1 MLATRWQTRGFLPF
15 SFCFCRQERELSF
28 LNLKIFGPWVF
39 GSASSWAVR
48 VTLRS
53 CDPHFTISSHANPLA
68 LEVEAVHIVIS
79 KFFLCFYEFLL
90 IISINYSRENGRSVS
105 RDQVL
110 SLRLVIRQ
118 AGRSRQRAFGFLMN
132 RLSLID
138 LQSGSPEFKFAFGS
152 SHLDGKWWQQMRR

>member
-1 MLATRWQTRGFLPF
+1 MGGSRNSTVVRSTFHYIIPRQSTR
-15 SFCFCRQERELSF
+15 
-28 LNLKIFGPWVF
+28 V
-39 GSASSWAVR
+39 GS
-48 VTLRS
+48 RS
-53 CDPHFTISSHANPLA
+53 RAHRY
-68 LEVEAVHIVIS
+68 LEV
-79 KFFLCFYEFLL
+79 FLCFYEFLL

-152 SHLDGKWWQQMRR
+152 SHLDGK